1 MSLAAVS
8 QVASSIGGLK
18 SRYLKYLEAFCAA
31 NGIEVADVKVCAQ
44 TTASLVCI
52 SHFPLLSLASLTDE
66 RDNGKWR
73 NVNTASKGRLLRS
86 KLYMSS

>member
-31 NGIEVADVKVCAQ
+31 NGVEVADVKVCAV
-44 TTASLVCI
+44 ALSILHSLSPVRDTI
-52 SHFPLLSLASLTDE
+52 EHGGMRETVPLSHSPGLLLP
-66 RDNGKWR
+66 
-73 NVNTASKGRLLRS
+73 
-86 KLYMSS
+86 